1 MIWEGLLWAAL
12 ALAGRPV
19 AQRYWPRLKQRAGE
33 WGPWLAGLA
42 PWADGLLVPYLALIS
57 GSILGRDMGL
67 YGQGAGLWLA
77 GALACGL
84 ALGVLTLVLRRR
96 HLSIHLNTPLEL
108 ILDEPRW
115 ALYRAAIAQAAASF
129 PAGILGGFL
138 LASLEWCLRRRPWTA
153 KQRGELS
160 LWEPL
165 LRAALSAA
173 LFAATRNL
181 WLTAATQAALALL
194 VRRRKA

>member
-19 AQRYWPRLKQRAGE
+19 AQRYWPRLTQRAGE
-33 WGPWLAGLA
+33 WVSWLAGLA
-42 PWADGLLVPYLALIS
+42 LWADGLLIPYLALIS
-57 GSILGRDMGL
+57 GSILGRDLGL

-84 ALGVLTLVLRRR
+84 ALGALALVLRRWPLAIR
-96 HLSIHLNTPLEL
+96 LTTHLEL

-129 PAGILGGFL
+129 PAGIIGGFL
-138 LASLEWCLRRRPWTA
+138 LASLEWALRRRPWAA
-153 KQRGELS
+153 KQRGELP

-181 WLTAATQAALALL
+181 WLTAATQAAVALL
-194 VRRRKA
+194 IGRRKA